1 MSASEKAVRWGA
13 RLPVVREPSEC
24 GAPAMSPDYGVKRR
38 HGHRSAC
45 ADWSDRSERL
55 RRFGRIPDPRK
66 TLMDQIWLFFDDRF
80 VKSAKQAGDALRV
93 RVVGVVE
100 LAAEVLA

>member
-1 MSASEKAVRWGA
+1 
-13 RLPVVREPSEC
+13 
-24 GAPAMSPDYGVKRR
+24 
-38 HGHRSAC
+38 
-45 ADWSDRSERL
+45 
-55 RRFGRIPDPRK
+55 
-66 TLMDQIWLFFDDRF
+66 MDQIWLFFDDRF